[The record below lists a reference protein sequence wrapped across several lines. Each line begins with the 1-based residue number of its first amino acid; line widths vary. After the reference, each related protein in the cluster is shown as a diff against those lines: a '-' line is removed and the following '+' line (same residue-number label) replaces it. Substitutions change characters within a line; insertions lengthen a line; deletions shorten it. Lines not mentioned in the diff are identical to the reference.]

1 MKAMVFAAGLGT
13 RLKPLTNTM
22 PKALVLLNGVPMLE
36 RVIKNIIA
44 CGITQVVVNIHHFG
58 DQIIQFLNEKNN
70 FGINIAISDERD
82 QLLDTGGGILRAQS
96 LLDGDEPFLVHN
108 ADIFTDL
115 DLRSIINHHLVSGA
129 DATLLVKQRTT
140 QRYLVFDQQ
149 NRMQGWTNIATGEVK
164 PASLTIDASK
174 HLMAFGGVH
183 VISPIVFAPLK
194 QHATEPKFS
203 IMPFYIDN
211 CQKLNIQGFN
221 PTGYNWFDIGKMETL
236 QQAEQ
241 FLSQQA
247 SR

>member
-1 MKAMVFAAGLGT
+1 M
-13 RLKPLTNTM
+13 
-22 PKALVLLNGVPMLE
+22 
-36 RVIKNIIA
+36 
-44 CGITQVVVNIHHFG
+44 
-58 DQIIQFLNEKNN
+58 
-70 FGINIAISDERD
+70 
-82 QLLDTGGGILRAQS
+82 
-96 LLDGDEPFLVHN
+96 LDGDEPFLVHN

-115 DLRSIINHHLVSGA
+115 DLRSIINHHLASGA

-183 VISPIVFAPLK
+183 VISPTVFAPLK